1 LISKLR
7 CDAALWFPDE
17 DLYQGRGAPRKY
29 GDKVDYANI
38 PTPYLQ
44 NFEVTAPVL
53 TASYQMTVRHKRL
66 VQRLTVVVIRNTN
79 RKTEKL
85 AQVVLFSTDLKLAW
99 DKLIEY
105 YRLRFQIEFNFRDAK
120 QYWGLEDF
128 MNIGPIPVYNAANLS
143 MFMVNLS
150 QVLRQQAPCL
160 GMSVIDLKVWFQAD
174 KYVREVLKRLQQ
186 SADPNFINRIIVD
199 TAQFARVNRPVEVG

>member
-120 QYWGLEDF
+120 QYGGLEDF
-128 MNIGPIPVYNAANLS
+128 MNIGPTPLYNGANLS
-143 MFMVNLS
+143 VFMVNLS
-150 QVLRQQAPCL
+150 QILRQQAPCL

-174 KYVREVLKRLQQ
+174 KYVREVLKRLRPL
-186 SADPNFINRIIVD
+186 ADPNFINRIIVD